1 MRLAH
6 IALVTGDLGR
16 TRALYERLG
25 FLGGQVYEVE
35 EQYPG
40 EAVAH
45 RYRAVALR
53 HAPEARPTLWV
64 MEPVGAAG
72 PLARF
77 LRQRGPG
84 FHHLGLKTEDIA
96 GEVDRLSRQ
105 GLAFL
110 RKPHDFPQDGEIR
123 ALLSPRACD
132 GVLIEIVQ
140 ARERV
145 ARVSDG

>member
-6 IALVTGDLGR
+6 IALVTADLGR
-16 TRALYERLG
+16 TRTLYESFG
-25 FLGGQVYEVE
+25 FSASGVYEVE

-40 EAVAH
+40 ERAAH

-53 HAPEARPTLWV
+53 HGPDGRPSLWV
-64 MEPVGAAG
+64 MEPRDEAG
-72 PLARF
+72 PLTRF
-77 LRQRGPG
+77 LRDWGPG

-96 GEVDRLSRQ
+96 GDVDRLRRQ
-105 GLAFL
+105 GMVFL
-110 RKPHDFPQDGEIR
+110 REPHDFPKDGEIR

-140 ARERV
+140 SRER
-145 ARVSDG
+145 AAPSP